1 MDTRKRL
8 LWGSDS
14 FVVAPGIYDALGARI
29 AERSRFEAVYMTGFG
44 TTASMIA
51 TPDLGLLTMTEMV
64 THARQIVS
72 AVTIPVI
79 ADADTGYGGIA
90 NLTRTV
96 VEYEKTGV
104 AAIHLEDQ
112 DEPKRC
118 VHMACFR
125 LIDREAMVKKLRCAL
140 AARSNEEMLII
151 GRTDAARC
159 LGVDEAIVRGQL
171 YAEAGVDLIFVDGL
185 SHPDEYE
192 RVARS
197 IQTPL
202 LAAIVEASGAPK
214 VSMEGLRQMGYR
226 VVIFPVSTLFAVAQ
240 TLSKVMREIKATGTT
255 GGIIGELMDYHSFIQ
270 LMGMEQFV
278 QHEEMYGS
286 NQEKPGC

>member
-1 MDTRKRL
+1 MNISNRL
-8 LWGSDS
+8 LGGDDS
-14 FVVAPGIYDALGARI
+14 FVVAPGVYDALGARI
-29 AERSRFEAVYMTGFG
+29 AERSGFGAVYMTGFG
-44 TTASMIA
+44 TTASLIA

-64 THARQIVS
+64 THARRIVG

-79 ADADTGYGGIA
+79 ADADTGYGGIT
-90 NLTRTV
+90 NLARTV

-112 DEPKRC
+112 VEPKRC
-118 VHMACFR
+118 GHMAGVR

-140 AARSNEEMLII
+140 AARSNGGMLII

-159 LGVDEAIVRGQL
+159 IGVDEAIVRGQL
-171 YAEAGVDLIFVDGL
+171 YTETGVDLIFVDGL
-185 SHPDEYE
+185 SHPDDYE

-197 IQTPL
+197 IQAPL

-214 VSMEGLRQMGYR
+214 VNAAELRQMGYR

-240 TLSKVMREIKATGTT
+240 TLSEVIREIRATGTT
-255 GGIIGELMDYHSFIQ
+255 GGMIGELMDYHSFIH
-270 LMGMEQFV
+270 LMGIDEFAQR
-278 QHEEMYGS
+278 EEMYGS
-286 NQEKPGC
+286 